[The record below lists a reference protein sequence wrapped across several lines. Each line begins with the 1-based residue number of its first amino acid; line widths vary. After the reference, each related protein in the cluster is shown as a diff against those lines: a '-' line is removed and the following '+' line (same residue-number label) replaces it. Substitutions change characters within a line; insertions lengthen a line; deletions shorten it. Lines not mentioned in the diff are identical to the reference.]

1 MTPYSIIRSLL
12 FQLDP
17 ETAHEATLKMMGLGL
32 RGPFAYAMRSLVPD
46 KPCQVMGLTFPNRIG
61 MAAGMDKNADHID
74 ALGALGFGHIEVG
87 TLTPQAQDGNP
98 PPRLFRLPEYEAIIN
113 RMGFNNKGIDFAIE
127 HIRRSRY
134 RGVLGINIG
143 RNKTTANDQAVDDYL
158 VCLRK
163 AYPYAGYIAVNISSP
178 NTPGLRELQSRTELE
193 KLLDAL
199 QTERET
205 LSGRYKRRVPLAV
218 KIAPDIDKPAM
229 DVIADCALKYRLDGL
244 IVSNTTIS
252 RHGQVKSHTHGNEE
266 GGLSG
271 KPLRTLST
279 QVLYEMKQR
288 VQNEVALIGS
298 GGVSCANDAIEKLQ
312 AGAGLVQIY
321 SGLIYRGPGLVRQ
334 LTKATNSYRG

>member
-17 ETAHEATLKMMGLGL
+17 ETAHEVTLKMMGLGL

-87 TLTPQAQDGNP
+87 TLTPVAQDGNP
-98 PPRLFRLPEYEAIIN
+98 SPRLFRLPEYEAIIN
-113 RMGFNNKGIDFAIE
+113 RMGFNNKGIDFALE
-127 HIRRSRY
+127 HIKHSRY
-134 RGVLGINIG
+134 QGIIGINIG
-143 RNKTTANDQAVDDYL
+143 KNKSTPNNQAVDDYR

-178 NTPGLRELQSRTELE
+178 NTPGLRELQTRTELE

-199 QTERET
+199 QTERDK
-205 LSGRYKRRVPLAV
+205 LAVQHQRRVPLAV

-229 DVIADCALKYRLDGL
+229 DAIADCALKYGLDGL
-244 IVSNTTIS
+244 IISNTTIARAGVES
-252 RHGQVKSHTHGNEE
+252 SPLAKEA

-271 KPLRTLST
+271 RPLRTLST
-279 QVLYEMKQR
+279 QVLREMKQR
-288 VQNEVALIGS
+288 LENKVALIGS
-298 GGVSCANDAIEKLQ
+298 GGVSSAEDAIEKLQ
-312 AGAGLVQIY
+312 AGANLVQIY
-321 SGLIYRGPGLVRQ
+321 SGLIYRGPGLIRRIA
-334 LTKATNSYRG
+334 KATNNYWD